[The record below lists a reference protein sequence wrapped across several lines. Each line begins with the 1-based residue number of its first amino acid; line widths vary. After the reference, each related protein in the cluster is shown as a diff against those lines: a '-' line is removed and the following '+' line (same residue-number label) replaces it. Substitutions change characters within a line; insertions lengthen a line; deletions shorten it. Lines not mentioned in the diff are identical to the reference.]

1 MTGGHRQPWISPRRD
16 AENATAM
23 GERIASDYERDLG
36 IPLTPEELAVVHEQA
51 RRVAAGWGSHA
62 RRVAARES
70 ELGRPLEPEELAEE
84 IRRTNREH
92 ETG

>member
-1 MTGGHRQPWISPRRD
+1 MTGGYRQTWISPRRD

-23 GERIASDYERDLG
+23 GERMAGDYERDLG
-36 IPLTPEELAVVHEQA
+36 RPLTPAELAAVHEQA
-51 RRVAAGWGSHA
+51 RRVAAEWGSHA

-70 ELGRPLEPEELAEE
+70 ELGRPLTPGELAEE